1 MILNVADLYLSFG
14 RTAVLQGFGFDL
26 EAGEIAC
33 LLGHSGCGKTTAL
46 RAVAGFEQPE
56 RGRIALQE
64 RTLSDGRL
72 FVPPHLRRIG
82 MVFQDYALFP
92 HLNVAD
98 NIAFGLSGRS
108 AEARKAR
115 VAELLALIGLPDYG
129 GHYPHQLSGGQQQ
142 RVALARALAP
152 KPELVLLDEPFS
164 NLDADLRTRL
174 SKEVRSLLKQEKTS
188 ALLVTHDQ
196 QEAFAMADKIGIM
209 ADGRLQQWD
218 TPYNLYH
225 NPATP
230 AIAGFIGQGVLL
242 RGQMSGSHCV
252 RLALGEFCGVVPH
265 HCQTCREVDVLL
277 RPDDVVHDDESPV
290 SAEVLDKDFKGSYF
304 IYTLRLDSGETV
316 LAHVPSHHNHPIG
329 SRIGIRLELEH
340 LIAFART

>member
-26 EAGEIAC
+26 AAGEIAC

-56 RGRIALQE
+56 RGRIALQG

-174 SKEVRSLLKQEKTS
+174 SKEVRSLLKQENTS

-265 HCQTCREVDVLL
+265 HCQSCREVDVLL
-277 RPDDVVHDDESPV
+277 RPDDVVHDDNSPV

-304 IYTLRLDSGETV
+304 IYTLKLDSGETV

-340 LIAFART
+340 LIAFARP

>member
-98 NIAFGLSGRS
+98 NIAFGLSGHS

-115 VAELLALIGLPDYG
+115 VAELLSLIGLPDYG

-265 HCQTCREVDVLL
+265 HCQSCREVDVLL
-277 RPDDVVHDDESPV
+277 RPDDVVHDDNSPV

-304 IYTLRLDSGETV
+304 IYTLKLDSGETV

-329 SRIGIRLELEH
+329 SRIGILLELEH
-340 LIAFART
+340 LIAFARP